1 MRYEKLEKIG
11 QGSFGKIYRVRQ
23 LSSGEELV
31 MKKIDLSSVSK
42 KARKDAETETK
53 ILKSLEHPNIIK
65 FYDSFMDKNK
75 LCIITEYCEAG
86 DLSRKIKRATG
97 PLAEDEV
104 LDIFIQICLGVEYL
118 HRKNILHRDIKAMNV
133 FLHSNGG
140 VKIGDMG
147 VAKIV
152 SDVSQFVKSVVGT
165 PFYLSPE
172 LCLEKPYNHKSDVW
186 SLGCLLYELCARAPP
201 FKESR
206 TAELYAAIAASEPPP
221 LPLVYSADL
230 RNLVSKLLRKDFRE
244 RPSLEKILNLP
255 FIQGK
260 MKQFGR
266 VSNSFTLRINSLK
279 DKLPNEGIEDPP
291 PPPPPRRPR
300 TLVLTEKKA
309 CRTIGKIFREKTPEI
324 ERNYRSQGRP
334 LRANSTNAD
343 PSRRITLHRNQDWTL
358 PGFPE
363 EHRPSRPIHPEY
375 IAEEPPES
383 PPGVRN
389 TRSTPLCGPLNAL
402 VSARAPDSFL
412 EPPFSPS
419 ANSNQADT
427 YNLPPPHPPTPQPP
441 NPSTPLFH
449 SNSNLLDLSSRI
461 NCPKKL
467 KRLDHL
473 ISSHRSLTNRLTSSL
488 GASVFLSTHAKIIE
502 AVQNPPEDVDLSP
515 FEDRDLRE
523 LWQRLLY
530 TEYRL
535 NQEFS

>member
-1 MRYEKLEKIG
+1 M
-11 QGSFGKIYRVRQ
+11 
-23 LSSGEELV
+23 
-31 MKKIDLSSVSK
+31 
-42 KARKDAETETK
+42 
-53 ILKSLEHPNIIK
+53 
-65 FYDSFMDKNK
+65 
-75 LCIITEYCEAG
+75 
-86 DLSRKIKRATG
+86 
-97 PLAEDEV
+97 
-104 LDIFIQICLGVEYL
+104 LDIFIQVCLGVEYL

-206 TAELYAAIAASEPPP
+206 TAELYAAIASSEPPP

-230 RNLVSKLLRKDFRE
+230 RNLVFKLLRKDFRE

-291 PPPPPRRPR
+291 PPPPPRPPR

-383 PPGVRN
+383 PPPVRN

-402 VSARAPDSFL
+402 VSHRAPDSFL
-412 EPPFSPS
+412 EPPLSPS
-419 ANSNQADT
+419 VNSNQADT
-427 YNLPPPHPPTPQPP
+427 YNLPPPRPSTPQPLNTSTAQQLNASTP
-441 NPSTPLFH
+441 QQLNPSTPQQLNPSTPLFH
-449 SNSNLLDLSSRI
+449 SNSYLLDLSSRI

-473 ISSHRSLTNRLTSSL
+473 ISAHRSLTNRLTSSL
-488 GASVFLSTHAKIIE
+488 GASAFLSTHAKIIE
-502 AVQNPPEDVDLSP
+502 AIQSSAENVDLSP
-515 FEDRDLRE
+515 FENRDLRE

-530 TEYRL
+530 TEHRL